1 MHNNYSRCI
10 ITQFKFIGQ
19 GGVVA
24 VNTKELAEQTYRDL
38 QKRKAEKAIKKE
50 TEFLDYVTKRQ
61 KDKKRNTK
69 TWYGRRIH

>member
-1 MHNNYSRCI
+1 M
-10 ITQFKFIGQ
+10 
-19 GGVVA
+19 
-24 VNTKELAEQTYRDL
+24 NTKELAEQTYRDL